1 MYEYLVF
8 LSHFIFYNSLAP
20 FRALLCCYANA
31 KNHFKRQQ
39 NAIFESVKW
48 KCKSEKRKKGNNHV
62 SAKQQQLRLACTIIF
77 NIYTHNVPRLFFIFV
92 CFFFTIYKRTIDNCR
107 LLTVLYKVFRLE
119 EQFLKIKSNPQFPV

>member
-1 MYEYLVF
+1 MYLVF

-48 KCKSEKRKKGNNHV
+48 KCKSEKRKKRQQSCECQATTIASRLYNHIQYLYPQCSTFV
-62 SAKQQQLRLACTIIF
+62 FHFC
-77 NIYTHNVPRLFFIFV
+77 LFFSQFTRERLTTVDYSQCCIKFFV
-92 CFFFTIYKRTIDNCR
+92 
-107 LLTVLYKVFRLE
+107 
-119 EQFLKIKSNPQFPV
+119 LKNSF

>member
-1 MYEYLVF
+1 MYLVF

-48 KCKSEKRKKGNNHV
+48 KCKSEKRKKRQQSCECQATTIASRLYNHIQYLYPQC
-62 SAKQQQLRLACTIIF
+62 ST
-77 NIYTHNVPRLFFIFV
+77 FV
-92 CFFFTIYKRTIDNCR
+92 FHFCLFFFTIYKRTIDNCR